1 MERDIALR
9 IDAMLMGVIASL
21 NAVASY
27 MKNNLSDDEA
37 RPLIRY
43 IGSSMGQ
50 AILISNVLHDA
61 YPDIVPK
68 ELK

>member
-1 MERDIALR
+1 MERDVALR

-21 NAVASY
+21 DAIARY

-37 RPLIRY
+37 RSLLRHV
-43 IGSSMGQ
+43 GSTMGQ

-61 YPDIVPK
+61 FPDIVPK